1 MIQATFTVS
10 GSDFNADIFEQIK
23 AFINSKGQDFE
34 VVVKIKTKESREE
47 MRSRIEQSAAEME
60 RGENTVFFTG
70 EEFENFLEQR
80 STK

>member
-34 VVVKIKTKESREE
+34 VLIKIKPKESPIE
-47 MRSRIEQSAAEME
+47 MRKRIENAMDDTEK
-60 RGENTVFFTG
+60 GINLINFTG
-70 EEFENFLEQR
+70 DEI
-80 STK
+80 KI